1 MLKAYSDHN
10 AIVLKPDSFW
20 QAILT
25 QFGFYVTA
33 NAEQLR
39 DRLVDFKGQKG
50 LKIEVDA
57 TLETHDYAAFATRM
71 LDEKIMKN
79 IKDASIA
86 EWLLPNFTTTTPTD
100 RVTACVSVMSALQ
113 KFFSYHMAMCGC
125 GLPEVT
131 LLGEVSDWEI
141 LRAKIDRLLEFEI
154 ERSDYMQQWHTL
166 LAKVLDKL
174 VESASGNP
182 DLKFWE
188 TVIKRK
194 PNASGPGYF
203 TGWMS
208 TFNVFTKEGMWRGS
222 NFGCEDGYGP
232 NTWKWTSEW
241 PAIGPDSLSLGLC
254 QVPVHVQDCVTEEWT
269 ECKMFAG
276 MFRTEIQNSNTL
288 VPTNDWFIAAPNQ
301 QVIDAVEAESP
312 KEKDPFAR
320 LF

>member
-39 DRLVDFKGQKG
+39 DRLVDFKGLKG

-113 KFFSYHMAMCGC
+113 KFFSYSMCETHC
-125 GLPEVT
+125 GLPKVT

-141 LRAKIDRLLEFEI
+141 LRAKIDRLLEFDVKS
-154 ERSDYMQQWHTL
+154 SDYMQ
-166 LAKVLDKL
+166 
-174 VESASGNP
+174 
-182 DLKFWE
+182 
-188 TVIKRK
+188 
-194 PNASGPGYF
+194 
-203 TGWMS
+203 
-208 TFNVFTKEGMWRGS
+208 
-222 NFGCEDGYGP
+222 
-232 NTWKWTSEW
+232 
-241 PAIGPDSLSLGLC
+241 
-254 QVPVHVQDCVTEEWT
+254 
-269 ECKMFAG
+269 
-276 MFRTEIQNSNTL
+276 
-288 VPTNDWFIAAPNQ
+288 
-301 QVIDAVEAESP
+301 
-312 KEKDPFAR
+312 
-320 LF
+320 